1 MNFNLELN
9 ISFFLLTL
17 FIIFS
22 AICIIISKNPV
33 HSVFYLVLVFILTTV
48 LFLLLKVEFI
58 ALLFLIVYVGAIIV
72 LFLFVIMMLNVRII
86 EINERIVSYIPIA
99 FIIIFIF
106 FILLF
111 SLLIINFIPEVSKTN
126 LHFLSIIS
134 KFLNYFLYTNI
145 SYFNFFNL
153 TSYTDLNLIGFIL
166 YTEYIYIFLL
176 AGVVLFIAMIGSIV
190 LTLADYNPSLNLNN
204 ISKRQ
209 DFYKQTNVNIIN
221 SIRFIK

>member
-134 KFLNYFLYTNI
+134 KFLNYFFYTNI

-153 TSYTDLNLIGFIL
+153 TSYTDLNLIGFVL

-176 AGVVLFIAMIGSIV
+176 AGVVLFIAMVGSIV
-190 LTLADYNPSLNLNN
+190 LTLADYNYFVNLKNT
-204 ISKRQ
+204 SKRQ